1 MSCAVSEK
9 EKLGFFL
16 SLMIKNVSLIGKHSY
31 FIELLNLLSIIEA
44 QEASGLL
51 GPNFQKT
58 TLSYPSYTSHTI
70 RKTA

>member
-1 MSCAVSEK
+1 
-9 EKLGFFL
+9 
-16 SLMIKNVSLIGKHSY
+16 MIKNVSLIGKHSY
-31 FIELLNLLSIIEA
+31 FIELLNVLSIIEA

-58 TLSYPSYTSHTI
+58 TLSYPSYMSHTI